1 MDAKEKNTKNYAFL
15 LISSESH
22 LAAIFPES
30 SSFPQTLFK
39 NLILSKLLAAI
50 FPHIH
55 SPCSHWPSLLI
66 SPFALPCHY
75 LADPKKARRQTF
87 SMQLQRFYHPLEVQV
102 KNSPLTQPF
111 I

>member
-87 SMQLQRFYHPLEVQV
+87 PRRCRREEAIVPLLQ
-102 KNSPLTQPF
+102 
-111 I
+111 